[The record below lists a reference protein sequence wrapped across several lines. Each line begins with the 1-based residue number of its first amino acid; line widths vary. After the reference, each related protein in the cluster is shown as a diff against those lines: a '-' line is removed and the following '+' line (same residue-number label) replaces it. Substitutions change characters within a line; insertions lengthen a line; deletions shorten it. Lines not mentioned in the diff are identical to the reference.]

1 MRILNKIIFIII
13 FAFLFNLAWEV
24 SHSLL
29 YKTITDMSASQ
40 YVPRILQASAGDIIM
55 ILAIFIIISGIN
67 KSLSWTINKKKSM
80 ILSVICGTIISIG
93 FELYAQY
100 TNRFSYNPS
109 MPIIP
114 LINVG
119 LTPILQMIITPLLTF
134 LTAEKLAKN

>member
-1 MRILNKIIFIII
+1 MRIFKKIIFIVI
-13 FAFLFNLAWEV
+13 FAFIFNLSWEV

-40 YVPRILQASAGDIIM
+40 YVPRILQASAGDIII
-55 ILAIFIIISGIN
+55 ILSIFLFISIFN
-67 KSLSWTINKKKSM
+67 SSLNWTIKKKKSI

-93 FELYAQY
+93 FELYAKAVQ
-100 TNRFSYNPS
+100 RFEYNAS

-119 LTPILQMIITPLLTF
+119 LTPVLQMIIIPLLVF
-134 LTAEKLAKN
+134 LTAEKLAKS

>member
-1 MRILNKIIFIII
+1 MLSGKILFISL

-29 YKTITDMSASQ
+29 YKTITDMSINQ

-55 ILAIFIIISGIN
+55 ILIIFFAIAGIN
-67 KSLSWTINKKKSM
+67 KSFKWKLNKNNAFLS
-80 ILSVICGTIISIG
+80 IIFGIIIAVS

-114 LINVG
+114 FLNVG
-119 LTPILQMIITPLLTF
+119 ITPILQMVVTPLLVF
-134 LTAEKLAKN
+134 LIVEKLKFN